1 MMRWLYS
8 TNAKDIGTLY
18 LVFAVF
24 AGMIGT
30 AFSVLI
36 RMELAAPGV
45 QYLNGDHQLYNVIIT
60 AHALIMIFF
69 MVIPALV
76 GGFGK
81 NKQSIFNK
89 FLFFSF
95 AYINN
100 TKKNLIWNSI
110 TAQDTLQIIN
120 NLRPYGAYLAGLIEG
135 DGTFQIKDN
144 TTTAL
149 NAKSNYNPQI
159 IIVFKIADY
168 PVAQYLCNLT
178 NCGTIYKYKDRN
190 YVLWRITTIKD
201 VYIIVSVINGFIRTP
216 KYETLIRYHTF
227 FNEYF
232 KDFIKLGADSTI
244 INLIPLDTSP
254 ITSNS
259 WAAGFIDADG
269 HFAISISK
277 RKNGNT
283 RIVLRFSLEQ
293 RTTYHRYKDIY
304 EKNSYSPIIHALA
317 EAFNGSVYSRTR
329 TLNDKIYSSFTIIT
343 FTTNS
348 NLTIC
353 NYLDKYQLWSSKYI
367 DYQSWKNIVVLQSQN
382 SNQEIIKIATFI
394 RKDYNKTRTTYNWDH
409 LSYKKEKN

>member
-1 MMRWLYS
+1 VVRWLYS

-24 AGMIGT
+24 AGIIGT

-45 QYLNGDHQLYNVIIT
+45 QYLNGDHQLYNVVIT

-69 MVIPALV
+69 MVMPALV

-81 NKQSIFNK
+81 IINYIKNFIVY
-89 FLFFSF
+89 SF
-95 AYINN
+95 AVINYSR
-100 TKKNLIWNSI
+100 KKFIWDSVVSDQ
-110 TAQDTLQIIN
+110 TIN
-120 NLRPYGAYLAGLIEG
+120 EINRLRLYGPYLAGLIEG

-144 TTTAL
+144 PST
-149 NAKSNYNPQI
+149 KSNYNPQI
-159 IIVFKIADY
+159 IIVFKIEDY

-178 NCGTIYKYKDRN
+178 NCGSIYKYKDRN

-201 VYIIVSVINGFIRTP
+201 VYIIVSVINGYIRTP
-216 KYETLIRYHTF
+216 KYETLIRYKTF

-232 KDFIKLGADSTI
+232 KDFLKNSTI
-244 INLIPLDTSP
+244 INIIGLDTSP

-259 WAAGFIDADG
+259 WATGFIDADG

-277 RKNGNT
+277 RKNGNS
-283 RIVLRFSLEQ
+283 RITVRFSIEQ
-293 RTTYHRYKDIY
+293 RTTYHKYQNIFDKS
-304 EKNSYSPIIHALA
+304 SYSFIIHILS

-329 TLNDKIYSSFTIIT
+329 TIKDKTYTSFVIIT
-343 FTTNS
+343 FTSKTN
-348 NLTIC
+348 IEVC
-353 NYLDKYQLWSSKYI
+353 NYLDKYPLWSSKYL
-367 DYQSWKNIVVLQSQN
+367 DYVSWKKIVILQKSSTSN
-382 SNQEIIKIATFI
+382 SDIIKIANFL

-409 LSYKKEKN
+409 LNSR